1 MNKTMIDTKT
11 IMLVGVGGQGT
22 LLASRVLGQLF
33 LNSGRDVKVSE
44 VHGMSQRGGSV
55 VTYIR
60 WGTSVASPLV
70 GEGEADY
77 IVSFELCEAARWS
90 SCLKAGGRLIT
101 NSQQILPMPVITGTA
116 RYPQGIGETL
126 ETLCPGTLVLDALSP
141 AVALGN
147 SKAVNMVLL
156 GVLSCMLEFT
166 PDQWQTAMSQAI
178 KPALLALNQKAFE
191 AGRALYD
198 TNIGGNRNE

>member
-1 MNKTMIDTKT
+1 MNNTKT

-33 LNSGRDVKVSE
+33 LGSGYDVKVSE

-60 WGTSVASPLV
+60 WGECVNSPV
-70 GEGEADY
+70 INEGEADY
-77 IVSFELCEAARWS
+77 IISFELCEAARWS
-90 SCLKAGGRLIT
+90 SHLKADGTLIT
-101 NSQQILPMPVITGTA
+101 GSQQILPMPVITGAAT
-116 RYPQGIGETL
+116 YPQNVEQTL
-126 ETLCPGTLVLDALSP
+126 KSICKNCLVLDALSP

-147 SKAVNMVLL
+147 SKAVNMVLM
-156 GVLSCMLEFT
+156 GVLSRILDIDT
-166 PDQWQTAMSQAI
+166 TQWHAALAEAI
-178 KPALLALNQKAFE
+178 KPSLLALNMNAFE

-198 TNIGGNRNE
+198 TTVKGGCCNER

>member
-1 MNKTMIDTKT
+1 MANTKT

-33 LNSGRDVKVSE
+33 LGSGCDVKVSE

-60 WGTSVASPLV
+60 WGDSVASPLV

-90 SCLKAGGRLIT
+90 GCLRAGGTLIT
-101 NSQQILPMPVITGTA
+101 NNQQILPMPVITGA
-116 RYPQGIGETL
+116 AKYPQGVPEKLREVCSNPLI
-126 ETLCPGTLVLDALSP
+126 LDALSP

-156 GVLSCMLEFT
+156 GVLSCILKQPTE
-166 PDQWQTAMSQAI
+166 QWHTAMEQAI
-178 KPALLALNQKAFE
+178 KPSLLPLNQKAFA
-191 AGRALYD
+191 AGRAIYED
-198 TNIGGNRNE
+198 ITKGGNTNEG